1 VSTADRLPVAE
12 GRKLILTLQLLPPLM
27 VAHCPEA
34 TLKSAAFVPL
44 MVNPEM
50 VRSWLPVSEIE
61 SGRVLLVPLGTPP
74 KLRLLATPIDGGVYA
89 VPVSGMELVFDMP
102 GMATVRLPVCGPA
115 AVGLKATDTEQP

>member
-1 VSTADRLPVAE
+1 
-12 GRKLILTLQLLPPLM
+12 
-27 VAHCPEA
+27 
-34 TLKSAAFVPL
+34 

-102 GMATVRLPVCGPA
+102 GVETVKLPVCAPA
-115 AVGLKATDTEQP
+115 VVGLNVTDMVQP